1 MNLNII
7 CETIKPLEENTGKNL
22 HDLGLGKEFDKVQ
35 NTPPSNMALRILNI
49 LSIRNLEKRRCSDL

>member
-22 HDLGLGKEFDKVQ
+22 HDLGLGKEFDRVQ
-35 NTPPSNMALRILNI
+35 NTLPSNMVLHILNI
-49 LSIRNLEKRRCSDL
+49 LS

>member
-1 MNLNII
+1 MNLNTI

-35 NTPPSNMALRILNI
+35 NTPPSNMALHILNI